1 MPIQRFLAAGAVA
14 AILLLAATQT
24 SQASTFSNP
33 ALEKLI
39 ALNDRLHSYTAD
51 VRADVVMHSFPYL
64 SPSLTGTYYH
74 KEPNKNKIVFTG
86 GVPFIANQFSNVYPR
101 VESPSHWNDV
111 YVISVEKDD
120 GTYTYFRMVPRTS
133 GRIDHI
139 NAKVADESG
148 ELAELRWNYTGGG
161 HATLDQTYGK
171 VGAYWLVTHQ
181 TGHFEDSNYN
191 ADVASTLSNFKLDAQ
206 IPDSVFND

>member
-1 MPIQRFLAAGAVA
+1 MPIPRFLTATAAA
-14 AILLLAATQT
+14 AALLLAASQAG
-24 SQASTFSNP
+24 QASTPSNP
-33 ALEKLI
+33 VLQRLI
-39 ALNDRLHSYTAD
+39 ALEDRLHSYTAD

-64 SPSLTGTYYH
+64 SPSLTGIYYH

-86 GVPFIANQFSNVYPR
+86 GLPFIANQFSNVYPR
-101 VESPSHWNDV
+101 VESASHWDDV
-111 YVISVEKDD
+111 YVISTERDD
-120 GTYTYFRMVPRTS
+120 GTYTSFKLVPRQH

-139 NAKVADESG
+139 DAKVADQSG

-161 HATLDQTYGK
+161 YATLDQSYGK
-171 VGAYWLVTHQ
+171 VGAYTLVTHQ

-191 ADVASTLSNFKLDAQ
+191 ADVTSTFSNFKLNAQ

>member
-1 MPIQRFLAAGAVA
+1 MPIPRFLVATAAA
-14 AILLLAATQT
+14 AMLLLAASQ
-24 SQASTFSNP
+24 SGQASTPSNP
-33 ALEKLI
+33 VLQRLI
-39 ALNDRLHSYTAD
+39 ALDDRLHSYTAD

-111 YVISVEKDD
+111 YVISSQDD
-120 GTYTYFRMVPRTS
+120 GTYTHFRLVPRQQS
-133 GRIDHI
+133 RIDHVA
-139 NAKVADESG
+139 AKVADQSG

-161 HATLDQTYGK
+161 YATLKQSYGE

-191 ADVASTLSNFKLDAQ
+191 ADVTSTFSNFKLNAQ
-206 IPDSVFND
+206 IPDSIFND

>member
-1 MPIQRFLAAGAVA
+1 M
-14 AILLLAATQT
+14 
-24 SQASTFSNP
+24 
-33 ALEKLI
+33 
-39 ALNDRLHSYTAD
+39 NDRLHSYTAD